1 MFLKGERLISP
12 SRMLLCCSVSVGQKG
27 TIDSPHMLMEEM
39 SSCGFLMQ
47 THTSRLTCMSGEML
61 ERDRPSRSDSRLE
74 ERSAAFGALGV
85 TAGETEESKESKG
98 SRHF

>member
-12 SRMLLCCSVSVGQKG
+12 SHLLLCCSVSVRQKG
-27 TIDSPHMLMEEM
+27 TIDSTHMLMEEM
-39 SSCGFLMQ
+39 SSCVFLMQ
-47 THTSRLTCMSGEML
+47 THTSRLTCMSGETL

-74 ERSAAFGALGV
+74 ERTADFGALV
-85 TAGETEESKESKG
+85 VAAGETEGRKENKG